1 MGNGRSE
8 LAASHVAMLSAG
20 EIEQA
25 FPPPTQGGAVWRN
38 RARAGRALARCLIE
52 QVSAGGRFVVAA

>member
-1 MGNGRSE
+1 
-8 LAASHVAMLSAG
+8 MLSAG